1 MNFEMMKVVTIQ
13 LSFPLH
19 ILAFFFLG
27 ADMYYFEKR
36 KLRVMLS
43 RELVWSAVCNI
54 SQALIKNQ

>member
-1 MNFEMMKVVTIQ
+1 MNFEMMKVVTFSCRSRYTS
-13 LSFPLH
+13 L
-19 ILAFFFLG
+19 FFFLG

-54 SQALIKNQ
+54 SQALVENQ